1 VGEAARANA
10 LDTIGH
16 LMLRMPLRAITYSA
30 VAGIASAVAGIAW
43 LFGAAIAEGRALSTV
58 EHVTLD
64 LLIGAV
70 ILLSLGWLVLRRQ
83 WRGQTQYQQ
92 EIDAAKRTLDT
103 AIGHMSQGLV
113 MFDASQRIVLCN
125 RRYIEMYGVSPA
137 IVKPGLP
144 FRDLLIHRKESG
156 SFLADV
162 DEYCAMVTN
171 MAQGK
176 TSSLVAESSGGRL
189 IQILN
194 EPLEGGGWVATHEDV
209 TEWRRAE
216 ERVREQKLQLDTALN
231 TMSQGLNMFDAS
243 GRLVLCNERYLRMYG
258 LSPEI
263 AKPGCTVKDLVDARI
278 ASGTFFSDD
287 PQRYTAE
294 LLDAMRLRKGA
305 QTTMKLPDGRTIAVS
320 SQPTPDENGW
330 VVTHEDITERQL
342 LVEAQEL
349 SEKIASK
356 QKMQL
361 DAALNN
367 MIHGLCMF
375 DDEGR
380 IVFFNRRYG
389 ELMGES
395 AEFLQG
401 RSLLDVCRHRK
412 TIGTFQ
418 GDPDEFFAR
427 TVNTAREGEIA
438 VKEFVRA
445 DGIALR
451 VINKPMDGGG
461 WVATFEDITEQ
472 RLTERDRDRNRAFL
486 DLIIDHVPSAIL
498 VKTATDRKYV
508 LVNRAVEQFW
518 NVSREAMIGH
528 TAREVFSE
536 QEAQTI
542 ELRENEL
549 LKSGKPLFDER
560 DIRAPNGGVRSVL
573 SRRLPVRDEND
584 AAEYILVVLDDVTD
598 RKAAEAKI
606 AQLAHYDPLTNL
618 PNRTLFREQLE
629 RELSFVKRGAQL
641 AVLYLDLD
649 HFKSINDTLGHP
661 CGDALLKVVAQRLRS
676 CLRESDLIARL
687 GGDEFAIVQTQLQ
700 HPNDAAILAQRLREA
715 ITGTAYDLN
724 GHQTTTDLSI
734 GIALSPEDGTEM
746 DELVKHADLALYGAK
761 AEGRANYRYF
771 EPDMNARMKQ
781 RRGLEV
787 DLRSALA
794 KEEFELHYQPLVN
807 LQTQVITGCEVLLRW
822 NHPERGRVPPIEFIP
837 IAEENGLINAIGEW
851 VLRSACVEAMN
862 WPDHARVAVNVSPV
876 QFRNPGLALS
886 VVNALAASGLPAH
899 RLELEVTESVLMQN
913 NDATLAMLHQIRNL
927 GVRISMDDF
936 GTGYSSLSYLRSFPF
951 DKIKIDQ
958 SFIRDL
964 SKGDEAVAIVHAIL
978 NLASS
983 LKMTTTAEGVET
995 AEQQRLLQATG
1006 CNEMQGYLF
1015 SPPRPA
1021 AEIAALFTVGAQPL
1035 KVVA

>member
-1 VGEAARANA
+1 VEEAARANA
-10 LDTIGH
+10 LDTIGPS
-16 LMLRMPLRAITYSA
+16 MRRMPLRAITCAA
-30 VAGIASAVAGIAW
+30 VASLVSAVAGIAW
-43 LFGAAIAEGRALSTV
+43 LFGTVIAEGRALSAV
-58 EHVTLD
+58 EDVTLD

-70 ILLSLGWLVLRRQ
+70 VLLTLGWLVLRHQ

-92 EIDAAKRTLDT
+92 EIDAAKRTLDR
-103 AIGHMSQGLV
+103 AISHMSQGLV

-137 IVKPGLP
+137 VVKPGLS

-162 DEYCAMVTN
+162 DEYCAMVTS
-171 MAQGK
+171 MAHGK

-231 TMSQGLNMFDAS
+231 TMTQGLNMFDAS
-243 GRLVLCNERYLRMYG
+243 GRLVVCNGRYLQMYG
-258 LSPEI
+258 LSPEVV
-263 AKPGCTVKDLVDARI
+263 KPGCTVRELVDARI
-278 ASGTFFSDD
+278 SSGTFFSDD
-287 PQRYTAE
+287 PALYAAE
-294 LLDAMRLRKGA
+294 LQEEMRKREG
-305 QTTMKLPDGRTIAVS
+305 TTTTRKLPDGRTIAVN
-320 SQPTPDENGW
+320 SQPTPDGNGW

-342 LVEAQEL
+342 LLEAQEL
-349 SEKIASK
+349 SETIASK
-356 QKMQL
+356 QKVQL

-375 DDEGR
+375 DGDGR
-380 IVFFNRRYG
+380 IVLFNRRYREQTG
-389 ELMGES
+389 QT

-401 RSLLDVCRHRK
+401 RSLLDVCKRLK
-412 TIGTFQ
+412 TTGAFM
-418 GDPDEFFAR
+418 GDPDELFAR
-427 TVNTAREGEIA
+427 ALNSAREGEIT
-438 VKEFVRA
+438 VKEIVRA
-445 DGIALR
+445 DGTALR
-451 VINKPMDGGG
+451 IVDNPMDGGG

-472 RLTERDRDRNRAFL
+472 RRTERDRDRSRAFL
-486 DLIIDHVPSAIL
+486 DLIIDHVPSGIL

-518 NVSREAMIGH
+518 GVSRQAMIGN
-528 TAREVFSE
+528 TARDIFSDEEARKIEV
-536 QEAQTI
+536 
-542 ELRENEL
+542 RENEL
-549 LKSGKPLFDER
+549 LQSERALFDER
-560 DIRAPNGGVRSVL
+560 EVPVPGGGMRSVY
-573 SRRLPVRDEND
+573 SRRLTVRDENN
-584 AAEYILVVLDDVTD
+584 AVQYLLAVIDDVTD

-661 CGDALLKVVAQRLRS
+661 CGDELLRVVAQRLRS
-676 CLRESDLIARL
+676 CLREADLIARL

-700 HPNDAAILAQRLREA
+700 HPNDAAMLAQRLREA
-715 ITGTAYDLN
+715 ITGAAYDLN
-724 GHQTTTDLSI
+724 GHQATTDLSI
-734 GIALSPEDGTEM
+734 GIALSPGDGIEM

-771 EPDMNARMKQ
+771 EPDMNARMRE

-794 KEEFELHYQPLVN
+794 KGEFELHYQPLVN
-807 LQTQVITGCEVLLRW
+807 LQTQAITGCEVLLRW
-822 NHPERGRVPPIEFIP
+822 NHPERGRVPPLEFVP
-837 IAEENGLINAIGEW
+837 VAEENGLINAIGEW

-862 WPDHARVAVNVSPV
+862 WPDQARVAVNVSPV
-876 QFRNPGLALS
+876 QFRNPGLALT
-886 VVNALAASGLPAH
+886 VANALAVSGLPAH

-978 NLASS
+978 SLASS

-1021 AEIAALFTVGAQPL
+1021 AEIASLFTAGARPL